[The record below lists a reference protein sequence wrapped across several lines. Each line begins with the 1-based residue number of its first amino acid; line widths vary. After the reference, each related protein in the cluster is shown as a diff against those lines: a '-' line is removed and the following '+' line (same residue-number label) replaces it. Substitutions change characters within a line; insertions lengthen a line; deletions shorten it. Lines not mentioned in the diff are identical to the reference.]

1 MLPDYSKHSGREV
14 LIFDPGCVF
23 ITGIP
28 RRGEAP
34 MGHILK
40 AEDFAIRSPF
50 PARENMPMV
59 HILKAEDLA
68 IRSPRRRR
76 RRRRRLLRRR
86 ESPGVAPDRPESPGA
101 ARSTPGETR

>member
-1 MLPDYSKHSGREV
+1 
-14 LIFDPGCVF
+14 
-23 ITGIP
+23 
-28 RRGEAP
+28 

-50 PARENMPMV
+50 PARGNTPMV

-68 IRSPRRRR
+68 IRSPRRRRR

-101 ARSTPGETR
+101 PRSTPGETR